1 MAEILH
7 VFTAVEKGKPVREVE
22 ESVVLENK
30 GLEHCIHGLPE
41 SRRQVLLMDIETLEQ
56 FGVAPGRVKENL
68 TTRGIV
74 LRELAAGQRLRA
86 GSALLEVTLACEPC
100 RQMDMIRMGLRD
112 VLRGRRGM
120 LCRVIRT
127 GVVRRGD
134 ALEAVSA
141 ENAELQSPPASGR
154 RACIGAELNSYAKAF
169 LGGEDE

>member
-30 GLEHCIHGLPE
+30 GLEHCVHGRPD
-41 SRRQVLLMDIETLEQ
+41 SRRQVLLMDIETLGE

-86 GSALLEVTLACEPC
+86 GSALLEVTTECEPC
-100 RQMDMIRMGLRD
+100 HQMDMIRMGLKEE
-112 VLRGRRGM
+112 LRGRRGM
-120 LCRVIRT
+120 LCRVLRT

-134 ALEAVSA
+134 ALEVVSA
-141 ENAELQSPPASGR
+141 ENAELQSAPASR
-154 RACIGAELNSYAKAF
+154 R
-169 LGGEDE
+169 D